1 MPNDFDVII
10 VGGRVAGASLA
21 AMLAQAGISV
31 LVVDADVAGTD
42 QIMSTH
48 TIHPPGGDVLDE
60 LGVGAEVRAIS
71 PLSRVMR
78 LQQDSAV
85 LDIHHEEGR
94 GELCP
99 RRDRL
104 DGLLQQRAV
113 EAGAEFQ
120 DHCRVVD
127 LLWDDDRVVGVRTNR
142 DGTETEV
149 RGGLVVGAD
158 GRHSSV
164 AKLVAAEEY
173 FGYDNPRFAYWAYW
187 DAPALWHEGTDF
199 VGFDFYVGQIG
210 LGSHF
215 IFQTDNDQLLMAS
228 VPPLNELPTWRD
240 DPMHH
245 YLSDLRAHPVLG
257 PLVDG
262 GEPDSKIR
270 GTVRE
275 RYFFRQSAG
284 PGWALLGDAG
294 HHKDPH
300 LGDGITDA
308 LLQAKEL
315 ATAIVDGSD
324 DALER
329 YWRSRDLDYYELFRF
344 AEEQGDARAV
354 SALDRLFFE
363 HVNSA
368 PTLQARLRDIFERRR
383 SPYDVVSPLTMLG
396 WLGGAAV
403 RANIAP
409 VGDFLTQ
416 GRRVS
421 MIKRDL
427 GQLQKALTQV
437 GTAA

>member
-1 MPNDFDVII
+1 MN
-10 VGGRVAGASLA
+10 
-21 AMLAQAGISV
+21 
-31 LVVDADVAGTD
+31 
-42 QIMSTH
+42 
-48 TIHPPGGDVLDE
+48 LD
-60 LGVGAEVRAIS
+60 
-71 PLSRVMR
+71 
-78 LQQDSAV
+78 
-85 LDIHHEEGR
+85 
-94 GELCP
+94 
-99 RRDRL
+99 
-104 DGLLQQRAV
+104 
-113 EAGAEFQ
+113 
-120 DHCRVVD
+120 
-127 LLWDDDRVVGVRTNR
+127 
-142 DGTETEV
+142 
-149 RGGLVVGAD
+149 
-158 GRHSSV
+158 
-164 AKLVAAEEY
+164 
-173 FGYDNPRFAYWAYW
+173 
-187 DAPALWHEGTDF
+187 
-199 VGFDFYVGQIG
+199 
-210 LGSHF
+210 
-215 IFQTDNDQLLMAS
+215 
-228 VPPLNELPTWRD
+228 ELPTWRD
-240 DPMHH
+240 DPMPH

-315 ATAIVDGSD
+315 ASAIEDGSD
-324 DALER
+324 EAFER
-329 YWRSRDLDYYELFRF
+329 YWRTRDLDYYELFRF

-363 HVNSA
+363 HVNNA
-368 PTLQARLRDIFERRR
+368 PTLQDRLRDIFERRR

-403 RANIAP
+403 RANVAP

-427 GQLQKALTQV
+427 GRLQKALAQV
-437 GTAA
+437 GAAA